1 MTIINT
7 MNNEINAD
15 SLSISSQVPP
25 VAIAT
30 GLSSDIK
37 DSASRGELVPQ
48 MVSRK
53 SGDEVNRFLL
63 CSLVSK
69 SAKRIKARIERQGER
84 LPMSAIMKGVMRSYQ
99 LAAAEQPDLF
109 AGPTIN
115 RASLANLVEK
125 IFKDEIKRHSQD
137 IVRTNQARLVQANRI
152 GDEERIK
159 AETEALERALKSRN
173 QIARELK

>member
-1 MTIINT
+1 MTLINT

-15 SLSISSQVPP
+15 SLSLSSQVSPI
-25 VAIAT
+25 AIAA
-30 GLSSDIK
+30 SAAKNMK

-99 LAAAEQPDLF
+99 QAAAEQPDLF

-115 RASLANLVEK
+115 MASLANLVER

-137 IVRTNQARLVQANRI
+137 IVRTNQARLVQANKL

-159 AETEALERALKSRN
+159 TETEALERALKSRN
-173 QIARELK
+173 RFARELK